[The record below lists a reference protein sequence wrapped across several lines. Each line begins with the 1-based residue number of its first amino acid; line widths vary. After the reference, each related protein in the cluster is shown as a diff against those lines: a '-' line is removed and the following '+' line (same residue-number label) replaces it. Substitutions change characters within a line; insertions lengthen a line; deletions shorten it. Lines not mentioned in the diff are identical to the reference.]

1 VIKIRLVLS
10 FVAISMLVISSPASA
25 HSSVT
30 LDPAGDITATT
41 PPYYDILK
49 AKIHATGDETGAHEA
64 IVFSMKLAT
73 PIPQLS
79 SATFFA
85 ANWLLDT
92 NTARVGPEYN
102 VIVRWCTTVTHPR
115 CKSGPAHWEGALND
129 FAAGGIQTY
138 VSTFAVDGDAV
149 TLWLDPER
157 IGSVGQFDWMGATR
171 SRGAQPI
178 PEDDTDPASFRR

>member
-1 VIKIRLVLS
+1 VFKLRVILPCV
-10 FVAISMLVISSPASA
+10 VISMLITSSTAYAHASVVI
-25 HSSVT
+25 
-30 LDPAGDITATT
+30 DPEGDISAST
-41 PPYYDILK
+41 PPHYDILK
-49 AKIHATGDETGAHEA
+49 AKVHATGDETEDHKS
-64 IVFSMKLAT
+64 IVFSMKLAA
-73 PIPQLS
+73 PIPALES
-79 SATFFA
+79 TTFYG

-92 NTARVGPEYN
+92 VSTRVGPEYN